1 MVGVL
6 SGARTRRFAPGYYQ
20 TNFEHPANLIIPLLP
35 PRMVNN
41 EVQFYED
48 NSFQAI
54 AHKIHMAK
62 VANYSMAQGSS
73 KNLHVVTYV
82 PGAKGA
88 PSFTKMY
95 QYPNFADT
103 QVRLI

>member
-1 MVGVL
+1 MLQVKIISPNYL
-6 SGARTRRFAPGYYQ
+6 ALQPRTAYDF
-20 TNFEHPANLIIPLLP
+20 
-35 PRMVNN
+35 RMVNN

-48 NSFQAI
+48 NSFQSI

-103 QVRLI
+103 QVW